1 MQPARFVHLHR
12 LLRSLV
18 WPVMS
23 RSYEWHS
30 SSDTSQHTTTF
41 PVVTTEPELHA
52 LQPILVV
59 EDDAAVQTMLFMAL
73 EDADYPV
80 EMASNGADALEQL
93 QTLRP
98 RLILLDMRMPVMDG
112 PTFLRQL
119 YAQHDIDIPPIIVM
133 TAYRDVDP
141 TALEFG
147 LPSINKPMNID
158 QLLRLVRQHARNV

>member
-1 MQPARFVHLHR
+1 MY
-12 LLRSLV
+12 
-18 WPVMS
+18 
-23 RSYEWHS
+23 RSYEWHN
-30 SSDTSQHTTTF
+30 SSDASKGTPAF
-41 PVVTTEPELHA
+41 PVAADEAAMHG

-73 EDADYPV
+73 EDAEYPV

-93 QTLRP
+93 RTLRP

-119 YAQHDIDIPPIIVM
+119 YAQPDIDIPPIIVM
-133 TAYRDVDP
+133 TAYREVDP

-147 LPSINKPMNID
+147 LPSIGKPMNID
-158 QLLRLVRQHARNV
+158 QLLQLVRQYARNE